1 MIVQEVRGV
10 QRQSKL
16 KEASCLAAS
25 IAKSYLDVLK
35 ARWSNFDRYLAAAR
49 HQRGPPMHSF
59 RARPICRAQNS
70 FSPSIALWQ
79 HFVAPNEY
87 LLKGQLRSPFA
98 SEATQR
104 PDDDSSDP
112 GAEGEALDLG
122 DTSNAPPFRKYPAG
136 KGNWQVTAHQRKRPE
151 ELRTHM
157 KGKSGRA
164 QFPGGIKKLRTCSKR
179 PGRRMIRRRIM
190 KAQLWSQ
197 SARKKWKRTSYHG
210 SSRTGNTK
218 LLERGKVPR
227 LSVSTCAC

>member
-1 MIVQEVRGV
+1 
-10 QRQSKL
+10 
-16 KEASCLAAS
+16 
-25 IAKSYLDVLK
+25 
-35 ARWSNFDRYLAAAR
+35 
-49 HQRGPPMHSF
+49 MHSF

-164 QFPGGIKKLRTCSKR
+164 QFPGRHQETENLFKEAREAYDSAQDYEGTVVEPIRTKKVEENKLPWVIKNWEHKT
-179 PGRRMIRRRIM
+179 
-190 KAQLWSQ
+190 
-197 SARKKWKRTSYHG
+197 AR
-210 SSRTGNTK
+210 
-218 LLERGKVPR
+218 ER
-227 LSVSTCAC
+227 